1 MQADRQMTSYRRGRE
16 PSDSASWRT
25 IYTQCSL
32 SPTAISANF
41 STSIAP
47 TKRSGAALLKVF
59 MPSPGLY
66 LEGIHENDRGQVQD
80 LIRRLIGGEPIDDLE
95 CRVVR
100 PDGSTSW
107 VLCRCFPVRDAQ
119 GHVCRLVGSAQDIT
133 QLKRAE
139 QQVQARLESREVCL
153 IPFITSC

>member
-1 MQADRQMTSYRRGRE
+1 MLTLANGDFSELFYVNRAYETIWGCTLESFYAE
-16 PSDSASWRT
+16 P
-25 IYTQCSL
+25 
-32 SPTAISANF
+32 
-41 STSIAP
+41 
-47 TKRSGAALLKVF
+47 RSF
-59 MPSPGLY
+59 

-153 IPFITSC
+153 IPFITSCQLSIPEYT